1 MVCEKCKLTDHPE
14 KCMHKIAERPAW
26 KDKDKFSTVKQI
38 YGDRITYLQRES
50 MYASFLANLHR
61 GHVAGADNAVF
72 SSKWVAE
79 LKKHDL
85 FSEIPVPPPDQV
97 IISCD
102 PNGGGTSHMAIV
114 SAFYYRRVMV
124 VCTRVGECVCVC
136 VSNGNVFLDA
146 FFHKSPRVDN
156 ASDDLLLREGR
167 ERAIAKF
174 YITRVELLVLFDTM
188 C

>member
-1 MVCEKCKLTDHPE
+1 MICISTPLDSFNFYSELTDVKDENGNHIFNVIKVGMVCEKCKRTEHPE

-50 MYASFLANLHR
+50 MYVSLSLTHR

-72 SSKWVAE
+72 QSKWVAE
-79 LKKHDL
+79 LKKQPL
-85 FSEIPVPPPDQV
+85 FDEVPSPPIQKV

-114 SAFYYRRVMV
+114 SAFYYKRVMV
-124 VCTRVGECVCVC
+124 VSMG
-136 VSNGNVFLDA
+136 G
-146 FFHKSPRVDN
+146 
-156 ASDDLLLREGR
+156 GGG
-167 ERAIAKF
+167 AIA
-174 YITRVELLVLFDTM
+174 
-188 C
+188 